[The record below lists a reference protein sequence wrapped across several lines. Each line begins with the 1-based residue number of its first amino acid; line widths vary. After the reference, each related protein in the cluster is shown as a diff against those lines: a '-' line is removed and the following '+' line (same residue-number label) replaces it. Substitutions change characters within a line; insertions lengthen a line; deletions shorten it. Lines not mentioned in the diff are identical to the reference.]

1 MKSIKI
7 YDQEDIVEIVD
18 KKIAKIKALIKEASF
33 NEKVLTEK
41 QACEFLQITKPTM
54 IKMRKEKKINY
65 FKVGNELRYKMSDLL
80 KIGK

>member
-1 MKSIKI
+1 MKSIEMQILDK
-7 YDQEDIVEIVD
+7 EDVREIF
-18 KKIAKIKALIKEASF
+18 KEEIAKIKASF

-41 QACEFLQITKPTM
+41 QACAFLQITKPTM
-54 IKMRKEKKINY
+54 IKMRKEKKIDY